1 MARSMTED
9 ELISYYEDLV
19 MLDRWTKD
27 EALEEIDQKR
37 DSGVLSVDNER
48 LKDAVAHDLRRYGLI
63 IGIVET
69 PRGQAVKIS
78 GLKQNLTFRHDR
90 RS

>member
-9 ELISYYEDLV
+9 ELIAYYEDLV
-19 MLDRWTKD
+19 MLDQWSKD
-27 EALEEIDQKR
+27 EALEEIDQNR
-37 DSGVLSVDNER
+37 ELSVISVDNER
-48 LKDAVAHDLRRYGLI
+48 LKDAVAYDLRRYGLV

-78 GLKQNLTFRHDR
+78 GL
-90 RS
+90 

>member
-9 ELISYYEDLV
+9 ELIAYYEDLV
-19 MLDRWTKD
+19 MLDQWTKD

-37 DSGVLSVDNER
+37 ELSVMSVDNER
-48 LKDAVAHDLRRYGLI
+48 LKDAVAHDLRRYGLV

-69 PRGQAVKIS
+69 PSGQAVKIS
-78 GLKQNLTFRHDR
+78 GL
-90 RS
+90 

>member
-9 ELISYYEDLV
+9 ELIAYYEDLV
-19 MLDRWTKD
+19 MLDQWTKD

-37 DSGVLSVDNER
+37 VSSVMSVDNER
-48 LKDAVAHDLRRYGLI
+48 LKDAVAHDLRRYGLV

-69 PRGQAVKIS
+69 PSGQAVKIS
-78 GLKQNLTFRHDR
+78 GL
-90 RS
+90 

>member
-9 ELISYYEDLV
+9 ELIAYYEDLV
-19 MLDRWTKD
+19 MLDQWTKD

-37 DSGVLSVDNER
+37 ESSVMSVDNER
-48 LKDAVAHDLRRYGLI
+48 LKDAVAHDLRRYGLV

-69 PRGQAVKIS
+69 PSGQAVKIS
-78 GLKQNLTFRHDR
+78 GL
-90 RS
+90 

>member
-9 ELISYYEDLV
+9 ELIAYYEDLV
-19 MLDRWTKD
+19 MLDQWTTD

-37 DSGVLSVDNER
+37 EPSVISVDNER
-48 LKDAVAHDLRRYGLI
+48 LKDAVAHDLRRYGLV

-69 PRGQAVKIS
+69 PSGQAVKIS
-78 GLKQNLTFRHDR
+78 GL
-90 RS
+90 

>member
-9 ELISYYEDLV
+9 ELIAYYEDLV
-19 MLDRWTKD
+19 MLDQWTKD

-37 DSGVLSVDNER
+37 ELSVISVDNER
-48 LKDAVAHDLRRYGLI
+48 LKDAVAHDLRRYGLV

-69 PRGQAVKIS
+69 PSGQAVKIS
-78 GLKQNLTFRHDR
+78 GL
-90 RS
+90 

>member
-9 ELISYYEDLV
+9 ELIAYYEDLV
-19 MLDRWTKD
+19 MLDQWTKD

-37 DSGVLSVDNER
+37 ELSIISVDNER
-48 LKDAVAHDLRRYGLI
+48 LKDAVAHDLRRYGLV

-69 PRGQAVKIS
+69 PSGQAVKIS
-78 GLKQNLTFRHDR
+78 GL
-90 RS
+90 

>member
-9 ELISYYEDLV
+9 ELIAYYEDLV
-19 MLDRWTKD
+19 MLDQWSKD

-37 DSGVLSVDNER
+37 ELSVISVDNER
-48 LKDAVAHDLRRYGLI
+48 LKDAVAYDLRRYGLV

-78 GLKQNLTFRHDR
+78 GL
-90 RS
+90 

>member
-9 ELISYYEDLV
+9 ELIAYYEDLV
-19 MLDRWTKD
+19 MLDQWTKD

-37 DSGVLSVDNER
+37 ESSVISVDNER
-48 LKDAVAHDLRRYGLI
+48 LKDAVAHDLRRYGLV

-69 PRGQAVKIS
+69 PVAKLS
-78 GLKQNLTFRHDR
+78 
-90 RS
+90 RSAAYSKT

>member
-9 ELISYYEDLV
+9 ELIAYYEDLV
-19 MLDRWTKD
+19 MLDQWSKD

-37 DSGVLSVDNER
+37 ELSVISVDNER
-48 LKDAVAHDLRRYGLI
+48 LKDAVAYDLRRYGLV

-69 PRGQAVKIS
+69 PSGQAVKIS
-78 GLKQNLTFRHDR
+78 GL
-90 RS
+90 

>member
-9 ELISYYEDLV
+9 ELIAYYEDLV
-19 MLDRWTKD
+19 MLDQWTKD

-37 DSGVLSVDNER
+37 ASSVMSVDNER
-48 LKDAVAHDLRRYGLI
+48 LKDAVAHDLRRYGLV

-69 PRGQAVKIS
+69 PSGQAVKIS
-78 GLKQNLTFRHDR
+78 GL
-90 RS
+90 

>member
-9 ELISYYEDLV
+9 ELIAYYEDLV
-19 MLDRWTKD
+19 MLDQWSKD
-27 EALEEIDQKR
+27 EALEEVDQKR
-37 DSGVLSVDNER
+37 ELSVISVENER
-48 LKDAVAHDLRRYGLI
+48 LKDAVAHDLRRYGLV

-78 GLKQNLTFRHDR
+78 GL
-90 RS
+90 

>member
-9 ELISYYEDLV
+9 ELIAYYEDLV
-19 MLDRWTKD
+19 MLDQWTKD

-37 DSGVLSVDNER
+37 ESRVMSVDNER
-48 LKDAVAHDLRRYGLI
+48 LKDAVAHDLRRYGLV

-69 PRGQAVKIS
+69 PSGQAVKIS
-78 GLKQNLTFRHDR
+78 GL
-90 RS
+90 

>member
-9 ELISYYEDLV
+9 ELIAYYEDLV
-19 MLDRWTKD
+19 MLDQWTKD

-37 DSGVLSVDNER
+37 ELSVMTVDNER
-48 LKDAVAHDLRRYGLI
+48 LKDAVAHDLRRYGLA

-69 PRGQAVKIS
+69 PSGQAVKIS
-78 GLKQNLTFRHDR
+78 GL
-90 RS
+90 

>member
-9 ELISYYEDLV
+9 ELIAYYEDLV
-19 MLDRWTKD
+19 MLDQWTKD

-37 DSGVLSVDNER
+37 ESSVISIDSER
-48 LKDAVAHDLRRYGLI
+48 LKDAVAYELRRYGLV

-69 PRGQAVKIS
+69 PSGQAVKIS
-78 GLKQNLTFRHDR
+78 GL
-90 RS
+90 

>member
-19 MLDRWTKD
+19 MLDQWTKD
-27 EALEEIDQKR
+27 EALEEIDQK
-37 DSGVLSVDNER
+37 SGSSVIPAHNER
-48 LKDAVAHDLRRYGLI
+48 LKDAVAHDLRRYGLV

-69 PRGQAVKIS
+69 PSGQAVKIS
-78 GLKQNLTFRHDR
+78 GL
-90 RS
+90 

>member
-9 ELISYYEDLV
+9 ELIAYYEDLV
-19 MLDRWTKD
+19 MLDQWTKD

-37 DSGVLSVDNER
+37 DLSVMSVDNER
-48 LKDAVAHDLRRYGLI
+48 LKDAVANDLRRYGLV

-69 PRGQAVKIS
+69 PSGQAVKIS
-78 GLKQNLTFRHDR
+78 GL
-90 RS
+90 